1 MSQLVYP
8 IDSGRTAVGLQ
19 LLPYTLDATVELVH
33 KTKDPH
39 SFGHERVPVGILCGE
54 ILRTCIA
61 EQAAGINHLHPIPE
75 LVEPHRGSRLVI
87 PVHAGVHNQ
96 FSQSQESKA
105 DEYGFQFSV
114 ANGRDPYGMARSLEK
129 LNNLAGGTQ
138 SSTLAKMF
146 SSHPDSA
153 KRAAKMRKK
162 ADQLTGQDTV
172 Q

>member
-33 KTKDPH
+33 KAKDPH
-39 SFGHERVPVGILCGE
+39 SFGHERVPIGILCGE

-96 FSQSQESKA
+96 FSQSQVRIIGHRGIPECSRNRNRT
-105 DEYGFQFSV
+105 GFGNREVQELF
-114 ANGRDPYGMARSLEK
+114 NFR
-129 LNNLAGGTQ
+129 NN
-138 SSTLAKMF
+138 
-146 SSHPDSA
+146 
-153 KRAAKMRKK
+153 
-162 ADQLTGQDTV
+162 
-172 Q
+172 